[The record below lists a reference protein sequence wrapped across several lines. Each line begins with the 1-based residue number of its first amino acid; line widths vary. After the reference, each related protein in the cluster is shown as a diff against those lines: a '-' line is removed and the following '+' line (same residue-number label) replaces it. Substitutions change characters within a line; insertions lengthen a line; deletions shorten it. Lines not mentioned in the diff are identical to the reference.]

1 MKTLLLPLAIFAL
14 ASSNMD
20 LDRAEKKQFM
30 LVVQGGAGT
39 IVKNDPER
47 EAAYREKLKEA
58 MLAGY
63 DILDKG
69 GSAIDA
75 VEKVIIILEDSPLFN
90 AGKGSVFT
98 NAGTNEMDASMMD
111 GRTLEAGAVCGVKTI
126 KNPIRAARLVME
138 KSPHVMMCGEGAD
151 EFAGKHGLEI
161 VDTSYFFDEYR
172 YKQWQKIKDQEQN
185 KLDHPDDGKDGRGAV
200 PASDEK
206 KYGTVGAVALDKSGN
221 LAAATST
228 GGMTNKRYGRV
239 GDSPII
245 GSGTYADNA
254 SCAVSC
260 TGHGEYFIRTVA
272 AHSVCDLVRYKN
284 YPVEKA
290 AQEVMDKIKKLGGD
304 GGMVVLDSKG
314 NFAMPFNT
322 PAMIRGYVKEDG
334 SPVVEIF

>member
-1 MKTLLLPLAIFAL
+1 MIIFAL
-14 ASSNMD
+14 ASFNIEG
-20 LDRAEKKQFM
+20 LQREEKNKFV
-30 LVVQGGAGT
+30 LVVQGGAGA
-39 IVKNDPER
+39 ILKNDPER
-47 EAAYREKLKEA
+47 EAAYMAKFKET
-58 MLAGY
+58 LQAGY
-63 DILDKG
+63 EILDKG
-69 GSAIDA
+69 GSAMDA
-75 VEKVIIILEDSPLFN
+75 VEKAIIILEDSPLYN

-98 NAGTNEMDASMMD
+98 NAGTNEMDASIMD
-111 GRTLEAGAVCGVKTI
+111 GQTLKAGAVCGTRTV

-138 KSPHVMMCGEGAD
+138 KSPHVMLCGKGAD
-151 EFAGKHGLEI
+151 EFAGKNGLEI

-172 YKQWQKIKDQEQN
+172 YKQWQRVKDQEQN
-185 KLDHPDDGKDGRGAV
+185 KLDHSDDENNGKGEV
-200 PASDEK
+200 PAGEK
-206 KYGTVGAVALDKSGN
+206 KYGTVGAVALDKKGN

-272 AHSVCDLVRYKN
+272 AHSVCDLVKYKK

-290 AQEVMDKIKKLGGD
+290 AWEALDKIKELGGD
-304 GGMVVLDSKG
+304 GGMIVLDNKG
-314 NFAMPFNT
+314 NFTMPFNT

-334 SPVVEIF
+334 QVAVEIF